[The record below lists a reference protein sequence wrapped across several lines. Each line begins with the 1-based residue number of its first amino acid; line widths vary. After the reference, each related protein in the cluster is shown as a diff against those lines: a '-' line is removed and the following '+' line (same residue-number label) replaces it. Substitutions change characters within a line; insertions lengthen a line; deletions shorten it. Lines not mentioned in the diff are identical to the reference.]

1 MSTNYYLVYR
11 EAVNARES
19 ISDPDVRETID
30 IRMTH
35 IGKRSRRW
43 TWHSIT
49 DNDYDDAVSIGA
61 VDSVS
66 RWREVL
72 LNLPDNLMVLD
83 EYDREVDPAEILDEW
98 DNQIPYRDM
107 DDLFDAWNVGVNYR
121 SDLPGHL
128 LDDEGYLLVRG
139 EWF

>member
-11 EAVNARES
+11 EVVNARES

-66 RWREVL
+66 QWREVL
-72 LNLPDNLMVLD
+72 VNLPDNLMVLD
-83 EYDREVDPAEILDEW
+83 EYDREVDPAELLDEW

-107 DDLFDAWNVGVNYR
+107 DDLFDAWNVGVNSR
-121 SDLPGHL
+121 SDLPGQF

-139 EWF
+139 KWF

>member
-1 MSTNYYLVYR
+1 MAGGSL
-11 EAVNARES
+11 
-19 ISDPDVRETID
+19 DF
-30 IRMTH
+30 
-35 IGKRSRRW
+35 
-43 TWHSIT
+43 
-49 DNDYDDAVSIGA
+49 
-61 VDSVS
+61 
-66 RWREVL
+66 
-72 LNLPDNLMVLD
+72 PDNLIILD

-121 SDLPGHL
+121 SDLPGHF